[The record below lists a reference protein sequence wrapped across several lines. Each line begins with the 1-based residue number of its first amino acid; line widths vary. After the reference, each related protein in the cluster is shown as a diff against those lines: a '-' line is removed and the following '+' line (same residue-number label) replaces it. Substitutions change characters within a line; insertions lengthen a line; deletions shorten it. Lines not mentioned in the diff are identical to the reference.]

1 MSGRLTDFIARP
13 VRQSVLLTPPASIHF
28 FWLLC
33 RRAFIANGVMLSEID
48 MELTSQTVVF
58 AFFVCQ
64 SGATIAGAF
73 QFSNKQGLRD
83 RSSDEKKSSLG
94 DCGARQVLSHGGNM
108 TQRSDPHGGAANA
121 TRSKKIGFSKEA
133 KLTLI
138 TGSHPGRSQWSR
150 TEAAPGHPRGAPA
163 CHRRFFP
170 CRGQHAGVDHHV
182 SQTRVLTGGRGR
194 REHAVPPD
202 GLVERLGLA

>member
-1 MSGRLTDFIARP
+1 MSGSVQAEQASVRLHQPLRLPARAHR
-13 VRQSVLLTPPASIHF
+13 VRKADRLHCTTCSTVCFAHASCFYSF

-83 RSSDEKKSSLG
+83 RSSDEKKCL
-94 DCGARQVLSHGGNM
+94 ARRLRSEARVKSWGNM
-108 TQRSDPHGGAANA
+108 TQPIRPAWW
-121 TRSKKIGFSKEA
+121 
-133 KLTLI
+133 
-138 TGSHPGRSQWSR
+138 GRQR
-150 TEAAPGHPRGAPA
+150 DAI
-163 CHRRFFP
+163 
-170 CRGQHAGVDHHV
+170 
-182 SQTRVLTGGRGR
+182 
-194 REHAVPPD
+194 
-202 GLVERLGLA
+202 